1 MIFKTYEINIDLIK
15 DAYAPE
21 IIRFSQNDLNSAKL
35 LLNITKM
42 AEELDLSQA
51 KAVRMSFKKPDG
63 TRVFQN
69 DCQPINAL
77 KGKYQIVLK
86 TQTLTSAGDVI
97 AQVHIEEED
106 RTIDTQAF
114 YFKVNKSLASDEA
127 IESTNDFGII
137 QKVLEAGEKLEDVDI
152 PALVESK
159 ETAETALAKS
169 TENTNQIGILSENI
183 SKKTNERPGVIPA
196 PVNFTW
202 KNPPIMIKKDTF
214 GRYNPVFNIEMVPVT
229 GKTYYVDINTG
240 DDAKDG
246 LTPATAFKNLSTTLV
261 KTDVKVIYIAPGVYD
276 KSAGWGISETNFTTT
291 SLIIKP
297 MYKGDIIVGAH
308 DARLTWAAEGTPN
321 VFKATRN
328 SVTNVYDSSILDE
341 YGDHK
346 ELTKKASVS
355 EVSTSPGSWFADATS
370 VYVRLA
376 DDRIPDNKTV
386 WVYMASSNGF
396 VRGNKTMYFE
406 GIKFYGGNEP
416 FEVSSKSASDNLN
429 VYFKDC
435 QFKYGINNGFS
446 NGLTVKGARNVY
458 LQSCIASRNQR
469 DGFNYHMY
477 NNINPNVIEVDC
489 ISYNNGVGNAEDNN
503 NGSTMHE
510 LGNIIR
516 VNGIYFRNKGP
527 NVVDVGGSQ
536 SWNIGCTAYK
546 SLSASTS
553 SEVNF
558 QNQDGK
564 TWLDGCV
571 GYDSLV
577 DISEAGT
584 GKVYSRRTL
593 VSNELRNTTE
603 Y

>member
-1 MIFKTYEINIDLIK
+1 MTFKTYEINLDLVNGADIS
-15 DAYAPE
+15 
-21 IIRFSQNDLNSAKL
+21 IIRFSQGDENSAKII
-35 LLNITKM
+35 LNLKNKGK
-42 AEELDLSQA
+42 ELDLSLA
-51 KAVRMSFKKPDG
+51 KAVRTTFIKPDG
-63 TRVFQN
+63 TTVFQE
-69 DCQPINAL
+69 DCQPIN
-77 KGKYQIVLK
+77 KMIGKYQIVLK
-86 TQTLTSAGDVI
+86 TQTLAVVGNVLC
-97 AQVHIEEED
+97 QVQIIEPDGKLDAEPFG
-106 RTIDTQAF
+106 F
-114 YFKVNKSLASDEA
+114 YVKKSFSSDEA
-127 IESTNDFGII
+127 IESTNEFGFM
-137 QKVLEAGEKLEDVDI
+137 QKFVEASEKLEGVNI
-152 PALVESK
+152 PALVASK
-159 ETAETALAKS
+159 ETAEQAKAAA
-169 TENTNQIGILSENI
+169 EQNA
-183 SKKTNERPGVIPA
+183 KKTDERPGVIPPPA
-196 PVNFTW
+196 KFPW
-202 KNPPIMIKKDTF
+202 KNPPIMVKKDIF
-214 GRYNPVFNIEMVPVT
+214 GRYNVVFDIEKFVPVT

-261 KTDVKVIYIAPGVYD
+261 KADVKVIYIAPGVYD

-291 SLIIKP
+291 SLVIKP

-489 ISYNNGVGNAEDNN
+489 IGYNNGVGNAEDNN

-571 GYDSLV
+571 AYDSLV

-584 GKVYSRRTL
+584 GKIYSRRTL
-593 VSNELRNTTE
+593 VSNDLRNTPE

>member
-1 MIFKTYEINIDLIK
+1 MTFKTREITVDLVNDVSIPNIK
-15 DAYAPE
+15 
-21 IIRFSQNDLNSAKL
+21 FSQGDENSAKL
-35 LLNITKM
+35 IINLTNQGQ
-42 AEELDLSQA
+42 ELDLSLA
-51 KAVRMSFKKPDG
+51 TAVKITFKKPDG
-63 TRVFQN
+63 TTVFQD
-69 DCQPINAL
+69 DCDPINKM

-86 TQTLTSAGDVI
+86 TDTLAAAGNVYG
-97 AQVHIEEED
+97 QVRIIEPTGKLDAEPFG
-106 RTIDTQAF
+106 F
-114 YFKVNKSLASDEA
+114 YVKKSFSGDEA
-127 IESTNDFGII
+127 VESSDQFPIIE
-137 QKVLEAGEKLEDVDI
+137 QVLEAGKQLEGVDI
-152 PALVESK
+152 PALVASEKTAK
-159 ETAETALAKS
+159 EAKEAS
-169 TENTNQIGILSENI
+169 VQNA
-183 SKKTNERPGVIPA
+183 KKTDERPGVITPPA
-196 PVNFTW
+196 KFTW
-202 KNPPIMIKKDTF
+202 KNPPIMVKKDIF
-214 GRYNPVFNIEMVPVT
+214 GRYNVVFDIEKFVPVT

-261 KTDVKVIYIAPGVYD
+261 KADVKVIYIAPGVYD
-276 KSAGWGISETNFTTT
+276 KSSGWGISETNFTTT
-291 SLIIKP
+291 SLVIKP

-477 NNINPNVIEVDC
+477 NNINPNIIEVDC
-489 ISYNNGVGNAEDNN
+489 IGYNNGVGNAEDNN

-571 GYDSLV
+571 AYDSLV

-584 GKVYSRRTL
+584 GKIYSRRTL
-593 VSNELRNTTE
+593 VSNDLRNTTE